1 MRLVIDNV
9 MQLLNARVQAKRLA
23 RSSQHT
29 MIQAIDNNPL
39 KFSPS
44 AEEALR
50 IMFGPQTRSYLDA
63 RRAIEQGFEDL
74 KTHQIKTYSAMQHA
88 LTTLMAGLDPDTL
101 AREADADRGIA
112 DLMVSRKAKRWDAY
126 VARWQ
131 GQVLRDGSGLVDAFM
146 LLFAD
151 YYDREGQ

>member
-1 MRLVIDNV
+1 
-9 MQLLNARVQAKRLA
+9 
-23 RSSQHT
+23 
-29 MIQAIDNNPL
+29 
-39 KFSPS
+39 
-44 AEEALR
+44 
-50 IMFGPQTRSYLDA
+50 
-63 RRAIEQGFEDL
+63 
-74 KTHQIKTYSAMQHA
+74 